1 MVKLISTDISWKY
14 QQIVSSENCTKHSFK
29 TEWSLVAFILKWRKL
44 RKSIVCFD
52 LYRYNAIISRP
63 DLKKIH
69 NDDNLRT
76 QILSICESFIGCVQ
90 GKIFLVNDFFKN
102 LQFVFTLLLIKFL
115 SGTHMTTSGQL
126 FNYLQPVMNTM
137 IDMMGLY
144 HNYPNIVE
152 LFLEIYCEAAKRMLC
167 YLTTSA
173 SRHLYQ
179 QTINLIQ
186 VYAHHNQVMV
196 CLPIHS

>member
-1 MVKLISTDISWKY
+1 
-14 QQIVSSENCTKHSFK
+14 
-29 TEWSLVAFILKWRKL
+29 
-44 RKSIVCFD
+44 
-52 LYRYNAIISRP
+52 
-63 DLKKIH
+63 
-69 NDDNLRT
+69 
-76 QILSICESFIGCVQ
+76 
-90 GKIFLVNDFFKN
+90 
-102 LQFVFTLLLIKFL
+102 
-115 SGTHMTTSGQL
+115 MTTSGQL

-196 CLPIHS
+196 YLYTLLKFRYCGKGQKNLKKKSPAYFEITK

>member
-1 MVKLISTDISWKY
+1 MNS
-14 QQIVSSENCTKHSFK
+14 
-29 TEWSLVAFILKWRKL
+29 
-44 RKSIVCFD
+44 
-52 LYRYNAIISRP
+52 
-63 DLKKIH
+63 
-69 NDDNLRT
+69 
-76 QILSICESFIGCVQ
+76 
-90 GKIFLVNDFFKN
+90 IFL
-102 LQFVFTLLLIKFL
+102 LKFL

-196 CLPIHS
+196 CLPIHCTPEVQILWEGQKIWKKHIPQKKAKESGWFFSDFVAYTEYLNFTEYV

>member
-1 MVKLISTDISWKY
+1 
-14 QQIVSSENCTKHSFK
+14 
-29 TEWSLVAFILKWRKL
+29 
-44 RKSIVCFD
+44 
-52 LYRYNAIISRP
+52 
-63 DLKKIH
+63 
-69 NDDNLRT
+69 
-76 QILSICESFIGCVQ
+76 
-90 GKIFLVNDFFKN
+90 
-102 LQFVFTLLLIKFL
+102 
-115 SGTHMTTSGQL
+115 
-126 FNYLQPVMNTM
+126 MNTM

-196 CLPIHS
+196 YLYNPKVQILWERQKIWKNFRLFWNYKVKSKESGWFFF

>member
-1 MVKLISTDISWKY
+1 
-14 QQIVSSENCTKHSFK
+14 
-29 TEWSLVAFILKWRKL
+29 
-44 RKSIVCFD
+44 
-52 LYRYNAIISRP
+52 
-63 DLKKIH
+63 
-69 NDDNLRT
+69 
-76 QILSICESFIGCVQ
+76 
-90 GKIFLVNDFFKN
+90 
-102 LQFVFTLLLIKFL
+102 
-115 SGTHMTTSGQL
+115 MTTSGQL

-196 CLPIHS
+196 YLYTALLKFRYCEKAKKFGKKTIPLILKLQSKVKTKWVFFSNFCGLIKISELY

>member
-1 MVKLISTDISWKY
+1 M
-14 QQIVSSENCTKHSFK
+14 
-29 TEWSLVAFILKWRKL
+29 
-44 RKSIVCFD
+44 
-52 LYRYNAIISRP
+52 
-63 DLKKIH
+63 KKIH

-90 GKIFLVNDFFKN
+90 GKIFLLNDFFSKMSIST
-102 LQFVFTLLLIKFL
+102 LVLFTYTFFL

-196 CLPIHS
+196 YLYNPKVQIL

>member
-1 MVKLISTDISWKY
+1 MSFVGNINRNKDDEIL
-14 QQIVSSENCTKHSFK
+14 VS
-29 TEWSLVAFILKWRKL
+29 
-44 RKSIVCFD
+44 D
-52 LYRYNAIISRP
+52 LCVLCNAWWIPFCNAWWIP
-63 DLKKIH
+63 
-69 NDDNLRT
+69 
-76 QILSICESFIGCVQ
+76 FYV
-90 GKIFLVNDFFKN
+90 
-102 LQFVFTLLLIKFL
+102 LIKFL

-196 CLPIHS
+196 YLYTALL

>member
-1 MVKLISTDISWKY
+1 
-14 QQIVSSENCTKHSFK
+14 
-29 TEWSLVAFILKWRKL
+29 
-44 RKSIVCFD
+44 
-52 LYRYNAIISRP
+52 
-63 DLKKIH
+63 
-69 NDDNLRT
+69 
-76 QILSICESFIGCVQ
+76 
-90 GKIFLVNDFFKN
+90 
-102 LQFVFTLLLIKFL
+102 
-115 SGTHMTTSGQL
+115 MTTSGQL

-196 CLPIHS
+196 YLYTAKVQILWEGQKNFRKPSRLFWNYKVKSKQSGYFFQIFVAFSKYLNWTNSWRTTVYYKEKDSLRIGIPLQI

>member
-1 MVKLISTDISWKY
+1 
-14 QQIVSSENCTKHSFK
+14 
-29 TEWSLVAFILKWRKL
+29 
-44 RKSIVCFD
+44 
-52 LYRYNAIISRP
+52 
-63 DLKKIH
+63 
-69 NDDNLRT
+69 
-76 QILSICESFIGCVQ
+76 
-90 GKIFLVNDFFKN
+90 
-102 LQFVFTLLLIKFL
+102 
-115 SGTHMTTSGQL
+115 MTTSGQL

-196 CLPIHS
+196 YLYSALLKFRYCEKAKKFLENHPAYFEITK

>member
-1 MVKLISTDISWKY
+1 
-14 QQIVSSENCTKHSFK
+14 
-29 TEWSLVAFILKWRKL
+29 
-44 RKSIVCFD
+44 
-52 LYRYNAIISRP
+52 
-63 DLKKIH
+63 
-69 NDDNLRT
+69 
-76 QILSICESFIGCVQ
+76 
-90 GKIFLVNDFFKN
+90 
-102 LQFVFTLLLIKFL
+102 
-115 SGTHMTTSGQL
+115 
-126 FNYLQPVMNTM
+126 
-137 IDMMGLY
+137 MMGLY

-196 CLPIHS
+196 YLYTVLLKFRYCEKAKKFEKISHLILFLLSNVKTTWQIFFKCDVLAIALLRIKILPSFLPLRQNLEKKNLDKQINPFHIEIT